1 MEVPGHIHES
11 IEAISDLRVRAE
23 RRQTTHQRGIEH
35 LTNALGRPAFLY
47 VIVTFA
53 SLWIGVNLVL
63 PSLGRAAFDP
73 PPFAFLQ
80 GLSTISAL
88 LIAAMVLTT
97 QNHQLKLTEE
107 RSRLD
112 LQINVLAERKIAKL
126 IALHEE
132 LRRDLPNVQN
142 RHDPE
147 ARAMQTHADPQ
158 TVANALAE
166 SIDAQVR
173 VEESGGSDKTPSKGR
188 VEPPGGK

>member
-88 LIAAMVLTT
+88 LIAAMVLIA

>member
-1 MEVPGHIHES
+1 MEVPGHIHET

-23 RRQTTHQRGIEH
+23 RRQTSHQRGIEH
-35 LTNALGRPAFLY
+35 LTNWLGRPSSLY

-53 SLWIGVNLVL
+53 TLWIGVNLVL
-63 PSLGRAAFDP
+63 PALGCAAFDP

-88 LIAAMVLTT
+88 LIAAMVLIT
-97 QNHQLKLTEE
+97 QNHQLKLAEE

-147 ARAMQTHADPQ
+147 ATAMETHADPQ
-158 TVANALAE
+158 TVADALAE
-166 SIDAQVR
+166 SVDAQVHA
-173 VEESGGSDKTPSKGR
+173 EESGTR
-188 VEPPGGK
+188 RRTR